1 MVYRV
6 HGGPGG
12 EGTCIWAPAL
22 MPALKMFL
30 TRVNTF
36 LGCTNLSVTY
46 VYGDVFISDFSIVY
60 GLLRG
65 KAQLLLVF
73 KYLFLVVRGVRWCA
87 GPFRS
92 CRGQG
97 CPSCPVRTHCSGFS
111 CAEHRLQGACAAVVV
126 AQGLSCSKTWGLPR
140 SGVKPVSPKLAD
152 RIFTTEP
159 LREVPKSY
167 SLLSPASMG
176 SHLTVRNID

>member
-1 MVYRV
+1 
-6 HGGPGG
+6 
-12 EGTCIWAPAL
+12 

-73 KYLFLVVRGVRWCA
+73 SICFWLCGVSVGVRA
-87 GPFRS
+87 LS
-92 CRGQG
+92 AA
-97 CPSCPVRTHCSGFS
+97 
-111 CAEHRLQGACAAVVV
+111 AEGRAALV
-126 AQGLSCSKTWGLPR
+126 ALCGLT
-140 SGVKPVSPKLAD
+140 AAA
-152 RIFTTEP
+152 
-159 LREVPKSY
+159 
-167 SLLSPASMG
+167 SL
-176 SHLTVRNID
+176 VRNTGSRVRALP